1 MSRLFHLKM
10 VYFAVVQSV
19 EEINN
24 ETSGKHEKCAG
35 DMKKPKN
42 AGVLTKTE
50 KRRERPSLSNV
61 SSNGR

>member
-1 MSRLFHLKM
+1 
-10 VYFAVVQSV
+10 
-19 EEINN
+19 
-24 ETSGKHEKCAG
+24 
-35 DMKKPKN
+35 MKKPKN